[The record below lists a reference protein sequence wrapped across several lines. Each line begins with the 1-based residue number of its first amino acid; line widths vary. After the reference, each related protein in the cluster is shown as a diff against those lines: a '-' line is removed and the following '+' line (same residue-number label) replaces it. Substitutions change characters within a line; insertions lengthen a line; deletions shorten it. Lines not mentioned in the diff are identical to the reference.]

1 MSKAIPVTSHAAGR
15 RPAHPSITRQQVSDL
30 VDQFYGRIRQ
40 NDRLGPIFEMQI
52 EKDWDTHLEK
62 MKLFWSSVLLRT
74 GDYKGQP
81 VPAHVKLTGVE
92 TGDFQIWLGMFSQT
106 VDEVFDPDARPV
118 VVEAAQRIATSL
130 WLAMFGGAMTKPPVW
145 ATK

>member
-1 MSKAIPVTSHAAGR
+1 MSTPIPVTSRAVVRH
-15 RPAHPSITRQQVSDL
+15 PAHPSITRQQVSDL

-40 NDRLGPIFEMQI
+40 NDRLGPIFEAQK

-62 MKLFWSSVLLRT
+62 MKLFWCSVLLRT
-74 GDYKGQP
+74 GEYKGKP
-81 VPAHVKLTGVE
+81 VPTHVKLTGVE

-106 VDEVFDPDARPV
+106 VDDVFDPDARPV

-130 WLAMFGGAMTKPPVW
+130 WLAMFGNAMATPPVW
-145 ATK
+145 SKT